1 MSAIGIL
8 ATFIVDD
15 LEITRATLGWIVATN
30 VILAAVVSPV
40 AGRAT
45 DFVGGRTAAAIV
57 FTSSA
62 VAFVAF
68 GTAPAVWLMFGASA
82 VAAIA
87 QATGNPA
94 TNLLIRMHLP
104 EGRRGFATGIKQSG
118 VQAAATGAGLILPSA
133 AIAMGWGTAMALV
146 ALLPLLGLVL
156 VLWIVPRSEHAVRT
170 SRSERVRLPTSV
182 RWLAGYGLI
191 FGFAGAVSFYVP
203 LYVEEAI
210 GLDPRI
216 GGLVA
221 AVIGATAF
229 VSRIAWARFAEHSHE
244 YLRPLFIMALGAIG
258 AAILMASGT
267 SIPVLI
273 WPGAVAIGATSSAW
287 NSVGMLAVIN
297 KTGAATG
304 RSSGFVVFGFLVGL
318 GIGPPLYG
326 ATIDA
331 TGSYTPMWMISLA
344 ASAVGAL
351 IIVLW
356 RRTSGDVWPTNTSA
370 APVN

>member
-15 LEITRATLGWIVATN
+15 LEITRTTLGWIVATN
-30 VILAAVVSPV
+30 VILAAVLSPI

-45 DFVGGRTAAAIV
+45 DFVGGRSAAAIV
-57 FTSSA
+57 FISSA

-68 GTAPAVWLMFGASA
+68 GTAPALWVMFAASTI
-82 VAAIA
+82 AAIA
-87 QATGNPA
+87 QSTGNPA
-94 TNLLIRMHLP
+94 TNLLIRTNLP

-146 ALLPLLGLVL
+146 ALLPILGFVL
-156 VLWIVPRSEHAVRT
+156 VLWVVPRSQRGVRINRT
-170 SRSERVRLPTSV
+170 ERVRLPTSV
-182 RWLAGYGLI
+182 RWLAAYGLV

-203 LYVEEAI
+203 LYVEESI
-210 GLDPRI
+210 GLDPRV

-229 VSRIAWARFAEHSHE
+229 VSRIAWARFAEHTHQ
-244 YLRPLFIMALGAIG
+244 YLQPLFVMALGAIG

-267 SIPVLI
+267 SVPLLI

-331 TGSYTPMWMISLA
+331 TGGYTAMWMISLA
-344 ASAVGAL
+344 ASGVGAL
-351 IIVLW
+351 IIALW
-356 RRTSGDVWPTNTSA
+356 RRTSGDVWPDETSA
-370 APVN
+370 VPVK

>member
-30 VILAAVVSPV
+30 VILAAALSPV
-40 AGRAT
+40 AGRFT
-45 DFVGGRTAAAIV
+45 DFIGGRSAAAIL
-57 FTSSA
+57 FASSA
-62 VAFVAF
+62 VAFVVF
-68 GTAPAVWLMFGASA
+68 GTAPAVWVMFGASVIAA
-82 VAAIA
+82 VA

-94 TNLLIRMHLP
+94 TNLLIRSHLP

-133 AIAMGWGTAMALV
+133 AIALGWGTAMALV

-156 VLWIVPRSEHAVRT
+156 VLWIVPRSRRPTRSEH
-170 SRSERVRLPTSV
+170 SERVRLPRSV
-182 RWLAGYGLI
+182 RWLAAYGLI
-191 FGFAGAVSFYVP
+191 FGFAGAVTFYVP
-203 LYVEEAI
+203 LYVEESI

-229 VSRIAWARFAEHSHE
+229 VSRIAWARFAEHSQQ
-244 YLRPLFIMALGAIG
+244 YLGPLFIMAIGSIG

-267 SIPVLI
+267 SIPLLI

-297 KTGAATG
+297 KTGGATG
-304 RSSGFVVFGFLVGL
+304 RASGFVVLGFLVGL

-331 TGSYTPMWMISLA
+331 TGSYTTMWMISLA

-351 IIVLW
+351 IITMW
-356 RRTSGDVWPTNTSA
+356 RRTGADVWLPGPS
-370 APVN
+370 